1 MRLPSACKVFEG
13 TIDEAFARVRSDE
26 IADFVKRCGELDP
39 RYERLGRPLSGEFR
53 RNY

>member
-1 MRLPSACKVFEG
+1 MRLASACKVFEG

-26 IADFVKRCGELDP
+26 IAAFVNRCGELDP
-39 RYERLGRPLSGEFR
+39 RDERLGRPLSGEFR